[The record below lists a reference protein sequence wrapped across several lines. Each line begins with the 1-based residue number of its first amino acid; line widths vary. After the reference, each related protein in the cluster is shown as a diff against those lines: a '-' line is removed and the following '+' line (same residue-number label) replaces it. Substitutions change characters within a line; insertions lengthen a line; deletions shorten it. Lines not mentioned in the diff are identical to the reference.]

1 MERRSERELGP
12 GRLDTDDVLVRTL
25 NEKDLESIVGI
36 DAAAM
41 GRRRHEYYRDK
52 VTSALRDSRMR
63 MSLVAELDGVVVGF
77 LMAQLHYGEFG
88 RPEPTAVLDS
98 IGVHP
103 EWREHRVGKALMRQ
117 FAMNA
122 KALGVEVV
130 RTEVSWDDFSLLAF
144 LRREG
149 FAPGHRLVLERK
161 L

>member
-52 VTSALRDSRMR
+52 VTAALRDSRMR

-103 EWREHRVGKALMRQ
+103 EWREHHVGKALMRQ

-149 FAPGHRLVLERK
+149 FAPGQRLVLERK

>member
-12 GRLDTDDVLVRTL
+12 GRLDTDEVLVRTL
-25 NEKDLESIVGI
+25 NEKDLEPIVRI
-36 DAAAM
+36 DSAAM
-41 GRRRHEYYRDK
+41 GRSRHEYYRDK
-52 VTSALRDSRMR
+52 VTAALRDSRVR
-63 MSLVAELDGVVVGF
+63 MSLVAEMDGAVVGF
-77 LMAQLHYGEFG
+77 LMAQIHYGEFG

-103 EWREHRVGKALMRQ
+103 EWRDHHVGKALMRQ
-117 FAMNA
+117 FTMNA
-122 KALGVEVV
+122 KALGVEVI

-149 FAPGHRLVLERK
+149 FAPGHRLVLERS

>member
-1 MERRSERELGP
+1 MERRNERELGP

-25 NEKDLESIVGI
+25 NEKDLEPIVGI

-103 EWREHRVGKALMRQ
+103 EWRDHHVGKALMRQ

-130 RTEVSWDDFSLLAF
+130 RTEVSWDDFALLAF

-149 FAPGHRLVLERK
+149 FAPGHRLVLERA